1 MKKSILA
8 LLVPRKGRYA
18 TTVLLDLNLFVFA
31 LMVLGGHGLLAFRAD
46 DLLAWGANYRPHM
59 EGAGSLRLVT
69 SLFVHGGLLHLLMN
83 MYGLLVI
90 GTLLEPVLGGSR
102 FVAAYVLA
110 GVAGSVASVA
120 FHEATVSVGASG
132 AIFGLFGVLLVLML
146 RHDPRVLGLKKV
158 YFNNIALFVGLNLA
172 IGFIVPGI
180 DNAAHLGGFF
190 MGAFLGLLASSEQRH
205 RERHTSLQ

>member
-1 MKKSILA
+1 MRKSSFA

-31 LMVLGGHGLLAFRAD
+31 LMVLSGHGLLAFRSD
-46 DLLAWGANYRPHM
+46 DLLAWGANYRPYM
-59 EGAGSLRLVT
+59 EGAGTVRLLT

-90 GTLLEPVLGGSR
+90 GSMLESVLGRSR
-102 FVAAYVLA
+102 FVAAYLLA
-110 GVAGSVASVA
+110 GVAGSVASVL
-120 FHEATVSVGASG
+120 FHDATVSVGASG

-146 RHDPRVLGLKKV
+146 RHDLRVLSLKKA
-158 YFNNIALFVGLNLA
+158 YFNNIVFFIGLNLA
-172 IGFIVPGI
+172 IGFLVPGI

-190 MGAFLGLLASSEQRH
+190 MGTFLGFLSSSEQRY